1 MIMHKRE
8 MIMHARIG
16 IGALI
21 LLFVA
26 SWPCIAPAAGD
37 EDIRKAV
44 ERGVESLRARQDN
57 DGSWSFGSAGHT
69 VGTSALVGLAMLEC
83 DVPAS
88 DQAVQ
93 AAGRVVRSGVASI
106 NDTYDIS
113 LAVMFLDRL
122 GQPDDDPLIESLSQ
136 RLLAGQTAGGG
147 WGYFCPHVSSEAR
160 RLRTGG
166 DKKNNDARDRPE
178 AQNQARRGNLQN
190 DPRNHFAGLLGDDN
204 SNTQFATLALWIA
217 RRHHTKVDAALRSV
231 ESRFRRSQNA
241 DGGWGYKA
249 LGSGGMMGGMSG
261 STASMTCAGLLGL
274 AVGYGV
280 STHTLHTNVKPKKET
295 DKDKSEMPKDAAVAR
310 GINFVAQV
318 LEPALR
324 GGNDDPPAMLNFG
337 RGGGFGMRGGMGR
350 GGAVHNGLGSEY
362 YFLWSLE
369 RVAMVY
375 SLKSLGDKDWY
386 GIGSKYILKNQE
398 NDGSW
403 RGNLGAT
410 VDTCFALFFLR
421 RANLAV
427 DLTAKLRIKGPAVVD
442 LRAKGALNE
451 GEKEAPAA
459 KIPAEKPESTKPA
472 EKSDRSSATRGGA
485 NPVPSDKS
493 APAKQAEPELP
504 TPSKA
509 APSPAAPPAKERES
523 GVAKKESTPAQSP
536 PLDRELMY
544 EQQIAKL
551 RDQLLK
557 AAPIDQPSLVDRL
570 RDAKGSANTEAL
582 AEAIP
587 QLVGDVKSKASEAL
601 TQRLARMTAETLR
614 DKLKDENLEV
624 RRAAA
629 LACAMKEDRSLIPDL
644 ISLLED
650 RESRVERAAYASL
663 RALTDE
669 DFGPTPNASEE
680 RRLRSIERWREWWT
694 KNMSKSNNSMK

>member
-1 MIMHKRE
+1 MIMHT
-8 MIMHARIG
+8 RIG

-21 LLFVA
+21 LSFVA
-26 SWPCIAPAAGD
+26 CWPGIAAAAGE
-37 EDIRKAV
+37 EDFRKAV

-93 AAGRVVRSGVASI
+93 AAGRVVRSGVGSI

-160 RLRTGG
+160 RLRTGA
-166 DKKNNDARDRPE
+166 DKKNAEPGERPE
-178 AQNQARRGNLQN
+178 AQKQARRGNLQN
-190 DPRNHFAGLLGDDN
+190 DPRNRIAGLLGDDN

-231 ESRFRRSQNA
+231 ESHFRRSQNA
-241 DGGWGYKA
+241 DGGWGYR
-249 LGSGGMMGGMSG
+249 GMTG

-280 STHTLHTNVKPKKET
+280 STHTLHTNVKSKKET

-324 GGNDDPPAMLNFG
+324 GGNDDPPAMRNFG
-337 RGGGFGMRGGMGR
+337 RGGGFGMRGGMG
-350 GGAVHNGLGSEY
+350 GGGIVHNGLGSEY
-362 YFLWSLE
+362 YFLWGLE
-369 RVAMVY
+369 RVAMLY
-375 SLKSLGDKDWY
+375 SLKSFGDKDWY
-386 GIGSKYILKNQE
+386 AIGSKYILRNQE

-427 DLTAKLRIKGPAVVD
+427 DLTAKLRMKGPAVVD

-451 GEKEAPAA
+451 GEKEVPA
-459 KIPAEKPESTKPA
+459 KMPAEKPESTKPA
-472 EKSDRSSATRGGA
+472 EKPSSAPRGGA
-485 NPVPSDKS
+485 NATPSDKS
-493 APAKQAEPELP
+493 ALSKQADSEPP

-509 APSPAAPPAKERES
+509 APSSAAPPAKERES
-523 GVAKKESTPAQSP
+523 GVAKKESIPPQSP

-587 QLVGDVKSKASEAL
+587 QLLGDVKSKASEAL

-644 ISLLED
+644 INLLED

-680 RRLRSIERWREWWT
+680 RRLRSIERWREWWG
-694 KNMSKSNNSMK
+694 KNVSKK

>member
-1 MIMHKRE
+1 
-8 MIMHARIG
+8 MHARIG

-21 LLFVA
+21 VFFVA
-26 SWPCIAPAAGD
+26 SWPGIAPAAGD

-44 ERGVESLRARQDN
+44 ERGVESLRTRQEN
-57 DGSWSFGSAGHT
+57 DGSWSFGNAGHT

-83 DVPAS
+83 DVPPS

-93 AAGRVVRSGVASI
+93 AAGRVVRSGVGSI

-136 RLLAGQTAGGG
+136 RLLAGQTANGG

-160 RLRTGG
+160 RLRTGA
-166 DKKNNDARDRPE
+166 DKKNAEPGDLPE
-178 AQNQARRGNLQN
+178 TQKQGRRGNLQN
-190 DPRNHFAGLLGDDN
+190 DPRNRIAGLLGDDN

-231 ESRFRRSQNA
+231 ESHFRRSQNA
-241 DGGWGYKA
+241 DGGWGYRA
-249 LGSGGMMGGMSG
+249 MTG

-280 STHTLHTNVKPKKET
+280 STHTLHTNVKSKKET

-324 GGNDDPPAMLNFG
+324 GGNDDPPAMRNFG
-337 RGGGFGMRGGMGR
+337 RGGGFGMRGGMG
-350 GGAVHNGLGSEY
+350 GGMGGGIVHNGLGSEY
-362 YFLWSLE
+362 YFLWGLE
-369 RVAMVY
+369 RVAMIY

-386 GIGSKYILKNQE
+386 AIGSKYILRNQE

-427 DLTAKLRIKGPAVVD
+427 DLTAKLHIKGPAIVD

-451 GEKEAPAA
+451 GDKEAPPA
-459 KIPAEKPESTKPA
+459 KIPVEKKPESAKPA
-472 EKSDRSSATRGGA
+472 EKSERPSATRDGA
-485 NPVPSDKS
+485 NPTPSGKS
-493 APAKQAEPELP
+493 APKQAEPDP
-504 TPSKA
+504 PIPSKA
-509 APSPAAPPAKERES
+509 APSPATPPVKNPES
-523 GVAKKESTPAQSP
+523 GVAKKESVPPQTPP
-536 PLDRELMY
+536 PDQGLMY

-557 AAPIDQPSLVDRL
+557 AAPIDQASLVDRL

-587 QLVGDVKSKASEAL
+587 QLLGEVKSKASEAL

-644 ISLLED
+644 INLLED

-680 RRLRSIERWREWWT
+680 RRVRSIERWREWWA
-694 KNMSKSNNSMK
+694 KNVSKK

>member
-1 MIMHKRE
+1 MHFRTLVFRISSFCNLE
-8 MIMHARIG
+8 MLMRIG
-16 IGALI
+16 IGVGAWILTWAAL
-21 LLFVA
+21 
-26 SWPCIAPAAGD
+26 WPAVAPAADD

-57 DGSWSFGSAGHT
+57 DGSWSFGNSGHT

-83 DVPAS
+83 DVPGS
-88 DQAVQ
+88 DQAVKD
-93 AAGRVVRSGVASI
+93 AARAVRSGVGSI

-122 GQPDDDPLIESLSQ
+122 GLADDDPLIESLSQ
-136 RLLAGQTAGGG
+136 RLLAGQTASGG

-160 RLRTGG
+160 RLKTGV
-166 DKKNNDARDRPE
+166 DKKNSDARDRPE
-178 AQNQARRGNLQN
+178 AQKQARRGNLQN
-190 DPRNHFAGLLGDDN
+190 DPRNQFAGLMGDDN

-217 RRHHTKVDAALRSV
+217 RRHHTKVDAALKSV

-280 STHTLHTNVKPKKET
+280 STHTLHTSIKTKKEA
-295 DKDKSEMPKDAAVAR
+295 DKEKETPRDAAVAR
-310 GINFVAQV
+310 GINFLAQV

-324 GGNDDPPAMLNFG
+324 ADDDPPAMRNFG
-337 RGGGFGMRGGMGR
+337 RGGFGMRGGGMG
-350 GGAVHNGLGSEY
+350 GGIVHNGLGSEY

-375 SLKSLGDKDWY
+375 SLKTLGDRDWY
-386 GIGSKYILKNQE
+386 AIGSKYLLKNQE

-403 RGNLGAT
+403 RGNLGPT

-427 DLTAKLRIKGPAVVD
+427 DLTTKLRIKGPAVVD
-442 LRAKGALNE
+442 LRAKGALGE
-451 GEKEAPAA
+451 GEKDAPPAKMAPDKPDPDRPAASRREARPPQPDNPPAA
-459 KIPAEKPESTKPA
+459 KHADPEP
-472 EKSDRSSATRGGA
+472 
-485 NPVPSDKS
+485 PI
-493 APAKQAEPELP
+493 
-504 TPSKA
+504 PSKA
-509 APSPAAPPAKERES
+509 APIPQTPPAKERES
-523 GVAKKESTPAQSP
+523 APAKAVP
-536 PLDRELMY
+536 PDPELIH
-544 EQQIAKL
+544 EQQVARL
-551 RDQLLK
+551 RDELIK
-557 AAPIDQPSLVDRL
+557 AAPIDQEALMNKL
-570 RDAKGSANTEAL
+570 RDAKGSANTAAL
-582 AEAIP
+582 AAAIP
-587 QLVGDVKSKASEAL
+587 QLSGDAKSKASEAL
-601 TQRLARMTAETLR
+601 AQRLARMTADTLR
-614 DKLKDENLEV
+614 DKSKDENVEV

-644 ISLLED
+644 IGLLED

-663 RALTDE
+663 KALTDE
-669 DFGPTPNASEE
+669 DFGPSPNADVE
-680 RRLRSIERWREWWT
+680 RRSQSVARWREWWA
-694 KNMSKSNNSMK
+694 KNVSKSDK